1 MSSDPGESH
10 SSAHNDHGDEME
22 IVEGAEDAPATQE
35 DAFDSDARKDL
46 GGEEEDVEELQ
57 SISSAGG
64 TEGLTF
70 ARTRR
75 SIPQDDT
82 QDSASELSFRPKIER
97 PQSPASS
104 DIPDDTP
111 SIQVCSPRSDGM
123 TLFNVS

>member
-10 SSAHNDHGDEME
+10 YSAHNDHGDEME

-35 DAFDSDARKDL
+35 DAFKEDAVEDL
-46 GGEEEDVEELQ
+46 GREEKDAEKDAEEDTEELQ
-57 SISSAGG
+57 SVDSG

-75 SIPQDDT
+75 SIPQNEAQDT
-82 QDSASELSFRPKIER
+82 ASELSLRPKIER

-111 SIQVCSPRSDGM
+111 SIQVCSQDRM
-123 TLFNVS
+123 E